1 MDRCHQTELR
11 SMHSMLA
18 SRSLLRGRDRGRRP
32 AGPRRRRPPCRP
44 RLLFAPLGV
53 LELRRQHL
61 EHHLH
66 VLVSTGLHVFMKLQ
80 YAASTACLAGADAGG
95 DGGQRAARGEDD
107 LLPPPGH
114 HRAHGR
120 RYPRGG
126 GQPRRPPRSRS
137 CWVFGILISNR
148 IERAPRSPPD

>member
-1 MDRCHQTELR
+1 
-11 SMHSMLA
+11 MHSMLA

-80 YAASTACLAGADAGG
+80 YAASTACTHERTHGLVSDKGFVTVMDFAPHFVSGEKSRNYAGFFYTL
-95 DGGQRAARGEDD
+95 QICGEMKDM
-107 LLPPPGH
+107 
-114 HRAHGR
+114 
-120 RYPRGG
+120 
-126 GQPRRPPRSRS
+126 
-137 CWVFGILISNR
+137 
-148 IERAPRSPPD
+148 